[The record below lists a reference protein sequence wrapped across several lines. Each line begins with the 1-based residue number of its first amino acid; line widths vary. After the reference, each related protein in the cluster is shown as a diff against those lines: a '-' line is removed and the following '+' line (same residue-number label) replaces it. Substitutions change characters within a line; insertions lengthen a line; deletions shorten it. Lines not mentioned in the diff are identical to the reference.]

1 MPDCFKMHYPN
12 CTMIINCT
20 EVPTEQPASVT
31 QQRALYSNYKG
42 GYMLKF
48 LVAITRSGAVC
59 FHSKAYGRRCSDAF
73 VIVNSDFL
81 KKIKSCDMITSDRGF
96 PGITTDLGKAG
107 AVLVMLPFLRSRG
120 QITEAEVQQTHN
132 IAKVQIHVERI
143 IQRVK

>member
-1 MPDCFKMHYPN
+1 
-12 CTMIINCT
+12 
-20 EVPTEQPASVT
+20 
-31 QQRALYSNYKG
+31 
-42 GYMLKF
+42 
-48 LVAITRSGAVC
+48 
-59 FHSKAYGRRCSDAF
+59 
-73 VIVNSDFL
+73 
-81 KKIKSCDMITSDRGF
+81 MITSDRGF